1 MTPMAGCAVGVAQL
15 PPQPN
20 RQVINIQGGP
30 ALDRYLMVMLG
41 GGAGSLVRY
50 VVGTAIMS
58 RAGGSFP
65 LGTVF
70 INVTGSFLIGFIM
83 TILTERLSP
92 HPNLRLLLVVGFLGG
107 YTTFSSFEWETLGL
121 VRDGGWWLGLL
132 NTVGSVLL
140 GYIAVWL
147 GAAIAK
153 R

>member
-1 MTPMAGCAVGVAQL
+1 MNSYV
-15 PPQPN
+15 
-20 RQVINIQGGP
+20 
-30 ALDRYLMVMLG
+30 MVVVG

-50 VVGTAIMS
+50 LVGTAIMTRTGS
-58 RAGGSFP
+58 RFP

-70 INVTGSFLIGFIM
+70 INITGSFLIGLVM
-83 TILTERLSP
+83 TLLTNRLSP
-92 HPNLRLLLVVGFLGG
+92 YPNLRLLLVVGFLGG

-132 NTVGSVLL
+132 NTVGSVAL

-147 GAAIAK
+147 GAALAAPK